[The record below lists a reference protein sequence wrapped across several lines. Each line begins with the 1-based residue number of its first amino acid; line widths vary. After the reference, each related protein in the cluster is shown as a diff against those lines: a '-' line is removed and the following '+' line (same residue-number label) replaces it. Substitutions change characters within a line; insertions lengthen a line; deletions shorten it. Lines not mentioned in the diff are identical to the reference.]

1 MDKELAMFVDQALES
16 QIYRD
21 GISFTPTIVRRFVSL
36 FRRS

>member
-1 MDKELAMFVDQALES
+1 MDRELEMFVDQALES
-16 QIYRD
+16 QVYRD

>member
-16 QIYRD
+16 QVYRD
-21 GISFTPTIVRRFVSL
+21 GIAFTPTIVRRFVSL

>member
-1 MDKELAMFVDQALES
+1 MDKELATFVDQTLDS

-21 GISFTPTIVRRFVSL
+21 GITFAPGFVRRFVSL